1 MRGNWEPV
9 HEERRALAEDLA
21 LLTER
26 QWDTPSLCGGWDVHD
41 VVAHLA
47 GSAATT
53 RRSFWTSLIRSR
65 FDFDRANAREV
76 AANRGTT
83 PADTLE
89 RFRATVAS
97 TTTPPGPFITRLLEI
112 VVHGEDIRRPLG
124 LPRPPLPPGVEDALT
139 YLARDG
145 LSGGRSRLAGLAL
158 TATDAGYTVGSGEVV
173 QGPALSLLLAASGR
187 PSGLEELRGPGLSLL
202 AGRMGVRPVP

>member
-1 MRGNWEPV
+1 MRGNWQPV

-21 LLTER
+21 LLTDR
-26 QWDTPSLCGGWDVHD
+26 QWDTPSLCGEWDVHD

-47 GSAATT
+47 GSADTT
-53 RRSFWTSLIRSR
+53 RRSFWTALIRSR

-76 AANRGTT
+76 AAYRGAT
-83 PADTLE
+83 PAETLE
-89 RFRATVAS
+89 HFRATITS

-124 LPRPPLPPGVEDALT
+124 LPRPPLPPGMEDALA

-145 LSGGRSRLAGLAL
+145 LSGGRRRLAGLAL
-158 TATDAGYTVGSGEVV
+158 TAVDAGFTVGSGEAVE
-173 QGPALSLLLAASGR
+173 GPALPLLLAASGR
-187 PSGLEELRGPGLSLL
+187 PAGLEELHGPGLPLL
-202 AGRMGVRPVP
+202 AGRLGVHPVT